1 MSEES
6 RRHLE
11 NLFVV
16 QHSGAAGPS
25 SSLRPPSYANGG
37 CANGGYTSNNGYM
50 KSENGYNP
58 ALEETFTVSIFSF
71 FLSRR
76 HKIVWTNGLCGP
88 LVERRGGLIR

>member
-37 CANGGYTSNNGYM
+37 YTPNNGYM

-88 LVERRGGLIR
+88 LVERQGGLIR